1 MNLGR
6 PAMVSVSKL
15 ELVPL
20 PQETSDN
27 NLLALDDFESSPV
40 LLSFFNHSAKLYE
53 IAQDILLSFYS
64 GNGGCGADVLDQYFI
79 HGQSLFKLDSDL
91 RAWYTKTP
99 SHLRLE
105 SWKTTTNGLSQ
116 PSLEAMFRRQA
127 VVLYLR
133 CVPSQALCLIL
144 LCRGRPEWAP

>member
-6 PAMVSVSKL
+6 PAMVSVSKA
-15 ELVPL
+15 EPVPL
-20 PQETSDN
+20 PQETSDD
-27 NLLALDDFESSPV
+27 NLPVLDAFEPSPV

-53 IAQDILLSFYS
+53 IAQDILLSFYP
-64 GNGGCGADVLDQYFI
+64 GNGGCGADGLDRYFI
-79 HGQSLFKLDSDL
+79 HDQSLFKLDSDL

-105 SWKTTTNGLSQ
+105 SWKATTNGLVRHPQ
-116 PSLEAMFRRQA
+116 GAMFRRQA

-133 CVPSQALCLIL
+133 CVPSQTLCLIL
-144 LCRGRPEWAP
+144 LCRERPESAP